1 MANKFRIGDLVT
13 WEHGDGSPDHIARFG
28 WQYQQAYLSRAPGMG
43 APVTELKLT
52 PAPEPANFLR
62 LRKTNIQPTQAAWKP
77 DPPVQSGTV
86 KPTDTAGEWH
96 PDPPKLHTGP
106 EAWTQRG

>member
-13 WEHGDGSPDHIARFG
+13 WEHGDGSPDHIVRFG
-28 WQYQQAYLSRAPGMG
+28 WQYQQAYLSRAPGIG
-43 APVTELKLT
+43 APVTELTLAVVANQPAAQT
-52 PAPEPANFLR
+52 AWTPEPQTPLRAPAP
-62 LRKTNIQPTQAAWKP
+62 
-77 DPPVQSGTV
+77 
-86 KPTDTAGEWH
+86 AGEWH